1 VGTQD
6 RGAAVVRADESAS
19 LADAVDRSAASTAP
33 LKVLLAEDFEV
44 HYRSLVSPGLHALVV
59 YRLGHWGLTRS
70 PHIRWLVKVA
80 HRIVNRLW
88 IQNVYG
94 AEISEEAFIGR
105 RVVIAHHVG
114 VQIPAFSVVGDECVI
129 RHNVTLGFT
138 GTRSQRL
145 DVPRLGRG
153 VELGTGASLLGP
165 ITVGDGAK
173 IGPHALVTV
182 NVPAGATAFSPP
194 ARVMK
199 ASPPPE
205 DGER

>member
-1 VGTQD
+1 MGKQD
-6 RGAAVVRADESAS
+6 RGSAVVRADGFAS

-33 LKVLLAEDFEV
+33 LKVLLAEDFKA

-59 YRLGHWGLTRS
+59 YRLGHWGLSR
-70 PHIRWLVKVA
+70 PPRVRRLVKVV

-94 AEISEEAFIGR
+94 AEISDEAFIGR
-105 RVVIAHHVG
+105 RVQIAHHVG
-114 VQIPAFSVVGDECVI
+114 VQIPAFSVVGDDCVF

-138 GTRSQRL
+138 GTGSQRL

-182 NVPAGATAFSPP
+182 NVPAGATAFGPP
-194 ARVMK
+194 ARILS
-199 ASPPPE
+199 APPE
-205 DGER
+205 PKGDE